1 MRKLLLLCACLI
13 LLSLGAFAQTGEA
26 YIGFSHFTSGKN
38 GWNGD
43 VGYNVAKTVLVE
55 GDFGGYYSHNNSIHS
70 YMAGVKVHSPQ
81 RRRGFSPWGQFL
93 IGGSHV
99 SSLSGATDTAVSWAL
114 GGGID
119 TNISGKL
126 GLRLGADAFHTHF
139 FDNGDF
145 HLRLGAGLVYR
156 F

>member
-1 MRKLLLLCACLI
+1 MRKLLLLCACMV

-26 YIGFSHFTSGKN
+26 YIGFSNFTWGKN

-43 VGYNVAKTVLVE
+43 LGYNLAKNIQVE

-70 YMAGVKVHSPQ
+70 FMGGVKAQ
-81 RRRGFSPWGQFL
+81 ATRRRRGFEPWGHFL

-99 SSLSGATDTAVSWAL
+99 SRLNESSDTALSWAL

-119 TNISGKL
+119 TNVFHKV
-126 GLRLGADAFHTHF
+126 GLRLSADAVHTNF
-139 FDNGDF
+139 NDSGDL
-145 HLRLGAGLVYR
+145 HLRLGAGFLYR